1 MAIKRTVI
9 GSLRLR
15 FTRTLKKKRNLEI
28 VVFLRSSQGRL
39 MFVGIFEPSVLS
51 GSGLSPVPGFAVC
64 FFFLLISGVFL
75 L

>member
-1 MAIKRTVI
+1 MAIKRAVI

-15 FTRTLKKKRNLEI
+15 FTRTVKKKEILKI
-28 VVFLRSSQGRL
+28 VVFRQSYQGRL

-64 FFFLLISGVFL
+64 FFLFISGVSL